1 MIAKSLNYFALV
13 SREKSPGVAKK
24 IDNTVI
30 AASNIGLIAHGY
42 CYPTSLNGVKSF
54 FKALFKN
61 RADLVMI
68 RYSDLVSPIVFLLM
82 IFLRL
87 RGVKIIIDVPTPRVI
102 GLQEIDTAVKNKI
115 LRFLRKSLMIC
126 TGGWIFYPAHRVVQY
141 ANESWWF
148 ELGVKKKTLKIGNG
162 ILIDDQLPLVQSVWP
177 AEELK
182 LIGVAQLAN
191 WHGYDRLIRALAVIN
206 EQALPYKV
214 SFTIV
219 GDGHERPVLETL
231 VKQLGLEDQ
240 VVFTGMLTG
249 KELDKAF
256 SDKHIGVSSLAL
268 YRKGLNEASDLKT
281 REYIARGLPVIGV
294 GDDPDFEKGS
304 PYRILVSNDESIDGI
319 VNTFKELESTPFFKT
334 SELREFSKSK
344 LSLESKLQLILNG
357 L

>member
-1 MIAKSLNYFALV
+1 MTAKSFNYFALV

-30 AASNIGLIAHGY
+30 AASNIGLKAHGY

-61 RADLVMI
+61 KADFVMI

-87 RGVKIIIDVPTPRVI
+87 RGAKVIIDVPTPRVI
-102 GLQEIDTAVKNKI
+102 GLQEIDTVVKNKF
-115 LRFLRKSLMIC
+115 LCFLRKSLMIC
-126 TGGWIFYPAHRVVQY
+126 TGGWVFYPAHRIVQY

-219 GDGHERPVLETL
+219 GDGHERPALETL

-240 VVFTGMLTG
+240 VIFTGMLTG
-249 KELDKAF
+249 KKLDEVF
-256 SDKHIGVSSLAL
+256 SDKHIGVASLGL
-268 YRKGLNEASDLKT
+268 YRIGLEEASVLKT

-294 GDDPDFEKGS
+294 GEDPDFEKS
-304 PYRILVSNDESIDGI
+304 SQYRFRVANDDNFLEI
-319 VNTFKELESTPFFKT
+319 VKLLSAFSDLNFVETFKF
-334 SELREFSKSK
+334 REYAVFN
-344 LSLESKLQLILNG
+344 LSLESKLKVILNV
-357 L
+357 